1 VAPQVLERYG
11 EALKKMIEAAVE
23 EEDRQA
29 LAKYA
34 EVSRQLE
41 ALLTELGKEVGADA
55 R

>member
-1 VAPQVLERYG
+1 LERYRDG
-11 EALKKMIEAAVE
+11 LTKLIEAAVE

-34 EVSRQLE
+34 EVLRQLE
-41 ALLTELGKEVGADA
+41 ALLTDLGKEVGADA